1 MIFLVAITVV
11 AEIADIAGV
20 FDVAGHWAARLG
32 RHRTPLLWLL
42 LVLLSCLATI
52 VLSLDTTAVLLTP
65 VVIAVARQLGLSAV
79 PFVMTT
85 VWLANTASLLLPV
98 SNLTNLLALHHFS
111 LLGLGSAGYLRLA
124 LWPALASI
132 AATVVVLAVLHRRSL
147 RGRYELDAPPEP
159 HDRVLLLVAG
169 AVCVAL
175 GPAFVSGVTPA
186 IPATI
191 AAVVLAV
198 VLGVRSRGTLRT
210 VKVPVA
216 DGPRRLRAVRG
227 RGRRRPA
234 RANALLTSWVGDGT
248 TGADLLR
255 LSGIGA
261 VSANA
266 VNNLPAY
273 LALEPVAS
281 ADPQRLMALLIGVN
295 CGPLV
300 TIWASLATILWRERC
315 RKGGVEV
322 SVGTLA
328 WQGALCAVA
337 SIGAAVAALTWLAP
351 LTHARLLAT
360 GRTGLPES
368 GHRTVEFGRYGASGR
383 VARARWRSSTRSRTS
398 SRPTETR
405 RTPSV
410 MPTASRA
417 SSPIRRWV
425 VVAGWVIRDLE
436 SPRLLEMSMTCRAFI
451 SGEGRVLAAV
461 HLEGDDRAA
470 AVHLG
475 LGQLVLRVRL
485 QPRVDHA
492 RDLRAGLQRPR
503 QLQGRRGLLL
513 HPQRQGLH
521 ALEQDPG
528 VERRHRR
535 AGVAHQVAHRARR

>member
-1 MIFLVAITVV
+1 VTTGQLLDLAERVGPVMIFLVSITVV

-124 LWPALASI
+124 LWPAVASI
-132 AATVVVLAVLHRRSL
+132 AASVAVLAVLHRRSL
-147 RGRYELDAPPEP
+147 SGRYELDAPPEP
-159 HDRVLLLVAG
+159 HDRVLLVVAG

-198 VLGVRSRGTLRT
+198 VLGARSMRTLRR
-210 VKVPVA
+210 VKVPWLVVLGVCA
-216 DGPRRLRAVRG
+216 LFVVVDAA
-227 RGRRRPA
+227 GRRGL
-234 RANALLTSWVGDGT
+234 NALLTAWVGDGS

-261 VSANA
+261 VSANV

-315 RKGGVEV
+315 RKGDV
-322 SVGTLA
+322 SVSVVTFA
-328 WQGALCAVA
+328 WQGGLCAAA
-337 SIGAAVAALTWLAP
+337 SIGAAVAALTWL
-351 LTHARLLAT
+351 
-360 GRTGLPES
+360 
-368 GHRTVEFGRYGASGR
+368 
-383 VARARWRSSTRSRTS
+383 
-398 SRPTETR
+398 
-405 RTPSV
+405 
-410 MPTASRA
+410 
-417 SSPIRRWV
+417 
-425 VVAGWVIRDLE
+425 
-436 SPRLLEMSMTCRAFI
+436 
-451 SGEGRVLAAV
+451 
-461 HLEGDDRAA
+461 
-470 AVHLG
+470 
-475 LGQLVLRVRL
+475 
-485 QPRVDHA
+485 
-492 RDLRAGLQRPR
+492 
-503 QLQGRRGLLL
+503 
-513 HPQRQGLH
+513 HP
-521 ALEQDPG
+521 
-528 VERRHRR
+528 
-535 AGVAHQVAHRARR
+535 